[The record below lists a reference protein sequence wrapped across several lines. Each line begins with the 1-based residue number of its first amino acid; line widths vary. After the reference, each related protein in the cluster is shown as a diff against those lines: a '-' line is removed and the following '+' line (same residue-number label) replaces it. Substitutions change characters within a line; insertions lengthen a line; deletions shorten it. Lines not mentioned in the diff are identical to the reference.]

1 MDRAWARNARQPL
14 IKPEMALLMNM
25 NEVLDPTG
33 QIQKTM
39 PLQCTPVSSLEGRR
53 LAILDNS
60 KPNFVQLATLVAER
74 LKTDCSMSSLAFF
87 RKENAAVGASPA
99 LLDQIAQSAD
109 LVLTGS
115 AD

>member
-1 MDRAWARNARQPL
+1 MTT
-14 IKPEMALLMNM
+14 I
-25 NEVLDPTG
+25 EVLDPAG
-33 QIQKTM
+33 QIQKLAQ
-39 PLQCTPVSSLEGRR
+39 LQCTPVRSLEGGR

-60 KPNFVQLATLVAER
+60 KPNFQRLATLVAEK
-74 LKTDCSMSSLAFF
+74 LQADCSMKGIAYF
-87 RKENAAVGASPA
+87 RKENPAVGAGPE